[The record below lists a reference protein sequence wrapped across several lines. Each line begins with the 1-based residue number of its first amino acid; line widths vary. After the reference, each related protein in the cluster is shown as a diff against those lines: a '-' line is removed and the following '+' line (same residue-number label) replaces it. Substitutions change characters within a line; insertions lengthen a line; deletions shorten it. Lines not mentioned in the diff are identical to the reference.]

1 MASAQHSAV
10 LDESVLADI
19 LALAAP
25 GEPNALAEV
34 TQLFLSSFA
43 GDLRALRTAIA
54 AKDLESVGRVAHR
67 MRGSALGIGAI
78 RVVPI
83 CAAIEE
89 AARAGCLDLP
99 VEEAAGL
106 DQEFAFACLAL
117 KQASR

>member
-1 MASAQHSAV
+1 M

-25 GEPNALAEV
+25 GEPNALAEI
-34 TQLFLSSFA
+34 TQLFLSSFP

-54 AKDLESVGRVAHR
+54 VRDLESVGRVAHR

-89 AARAGCLDLP
+89 AARAGCLDRT
-99 VEEAAGL
+99 VADADGL
-106 DQEFAFACLAL
+106 DHEFASACLAL
-117 KQASR
+117 EQAIR